1 MFFFPELFRSF
12 AAEAGTGPSFATA
25 ACSGTAS
32 GRYERLP
39 TMALNLYR
47 DRRQVKITLKIPV
60 HFLKGRLCKVTHKE
74 DTTQC
79 VPCLCLDCKRI

>member
-1 MFFFPELFRSF
+1 MTLSRFAKTFRTCRLIFSELPVFFFPELFRSF
-12 AAEAGTGPSFATA
+12 AAEAGTGLSFVTA

-60 HFLKGRLCKVTHKE
+60 HFFEGQAV
-74 DTTQC
+74 
-79 VPCLCLDCKRI
+79 